1 MDAANLPE
9 FPGEVATQFSSLFP
23 RSWSFR
29 PKTYLELMPLPRN
42 DKCREILASNASCKF
57 KVLLLH
63 DLQIMV

>member
-1 MDAANLPE
+1 
-9 FPGEVATQFSSLFP
+9 VADKRALFSAKIIGIRRLDKLGSTVKVTKP
-23 RSWSFR
+23 
-29 PKTYLELMPLPRN
+29 LMPLPRN